1 MLRRNADKPSERLER
16 ALEGGPIPHDADTRR
31 ALAAAGALAP
41 GHVRSP
47 ARIQQ
52 TEDAMMAA
60 FMRTL
65 NPLESRDDAGTGDGL
80 EETELYRTV
89 IELPD
94 GGEIIISDIEEITP
108 DLLEESAELAAEIL
122 AHRSRDHLS

>member
-1 MLRRNADKPSERLER
+1 M
-16 ALEGGPIPHDADTRR
+16 
-31 ALAAAGALAP
+31 AAAGALAP

>member
-1 MLRRNADKPSERLER
+1 MLRRNADKAERLER
-16 ALEGGPIPHDADTRR
+16 ALEGGPTPHDADTRH

-47 ARIQQ
+47 ERIQQ

-60 FMRTL
+60 FMRAL
-65 NPLESRDDAGTGDGL
+65 SPLESRDDAGSGDGL
-80 EETELYRTV
+80 EETELYREV

-94 GGEIIISDIEEITP
+94 GGEAIISDLEKITP
-108 DLLEESAELAAEIL
+108 ELLEESTAVAVEIL
-122 AHRSRDHLS
+122 ARRSKDHLS